1 VSSPPEDPEDAAPDS
16 TTDDAS
22 AMARLFIRGSWPE
35 TARIADILRKET
47 FGGALLLIAAAAA
60 LVWANSPW
68 SATTSPYA
76 KQKSAG
82 ALHLHLSLGTWA
94 ADGLLAIFF
103 FVAGLERK
111 REFVAGDL
119 RDPRRSRSPRRS
131 AASRYRPGCTSPSTS
146 AAAAIRAAGR
156 SRPRRTSR
164 SRSPSSQ
171 SSAHGCRWRCGRSC

>member
-68 SATTSPYA
+68 SATYE
-76 KQKSAG
+76 
-82 ALHLHLSLGTWA
+82 SLREAEVGRRAAPASLPWDMGRGWA
-94 ADGLLAIFF
+94 
-103 FVAGLERK
+103 
-111 REFVAGDL
+111 AGDL
-119 RDPRRSRSPRRS
+119 LLRC
-131 AASRYRPGCTSPSTS
+131 RP
-146 AAAAIRAAGR
+146 
-156 SRPRRTSR
+156 
-164 SRSPSSQ
+164 
-171 SSAHGCRWRCGRSC
+171 